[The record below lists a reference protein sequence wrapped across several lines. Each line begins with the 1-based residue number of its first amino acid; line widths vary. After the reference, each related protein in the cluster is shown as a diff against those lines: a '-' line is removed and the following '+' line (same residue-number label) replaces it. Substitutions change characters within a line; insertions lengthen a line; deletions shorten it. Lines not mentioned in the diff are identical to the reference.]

1 MCILVDSSYFYL
13 HKNLTSWDSENES
26 ETTKI
31 IKRVKKVK
39 KHDQDSPAYH
49 HPVNKKLDL
58 FKIELLVKYIIM
70 YNR

>member
-31 IKRVKKVK
+31 IKRVKK
-39 KHDQDSPAYH
+39 HGQDSPAAYH